1 MVGAARARVA
11 RERARMGVINFI
23 VFAVKSERRREDDT
37 VGRRWGG
44 GSAFIH
50 HSGASYPKTDCKLSL
65 RLTATHEWP

>member
-1 MVGAARARVA
+1 M
-11 RERARMGVINFI
+11 INFI
-23 VFAVKSERRREDDT
+23 VFAVKLERRREDDT

-65 RLTATHEWP
+65 RLTATRGWP